1 MNLLSFC
8 YLGLRLHVSLDRRWM
23 GQVMGLCDNF
33 NDESNSEWIT
43 HSGALT
49 TIAYDFAKSW
59 KIEGPSPCVDDYN
72 PDDYSPCVSI
82 FLYIIHNK
90 RASSVD
96 PDKQFIMG
104 CLIWSNAVCKLN
116 YICTCIFVL
125 LHTVELQWLE
135 HLWDYEN
142 VFETGVVR
150 ANEC

>member
-96 PDKQFIMG
+96 PDKAVYYELPGLVQC
-104 CLIWSNAVCKLN
+104 CLQ
-116 YICTCIFVL
+116 TQ
-125 LHTVELQWLE
+125 LHLHMYFCSVTYSRTSMARTPLGL
-135 HLWDYEN
+135 
-142 VFETGVVR
+142 
-150 ANEC
+150 